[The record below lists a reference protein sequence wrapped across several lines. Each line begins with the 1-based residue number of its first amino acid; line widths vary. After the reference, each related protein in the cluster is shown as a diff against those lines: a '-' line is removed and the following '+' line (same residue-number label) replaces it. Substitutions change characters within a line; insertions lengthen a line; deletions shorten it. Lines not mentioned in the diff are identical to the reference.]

1 MLTGYLTLFMKIMAP
16 TYLSGLKIKQIIIFY
31 NNPLGTLYTN
41 IGYNQHQVLRFQ
53 NLNKIL

>member
-31 NNPLGTLYTN
+31 NNPLGT
-41 IGYNQHQVLRFQ
+41 I
-53 NLNKIL
+53 